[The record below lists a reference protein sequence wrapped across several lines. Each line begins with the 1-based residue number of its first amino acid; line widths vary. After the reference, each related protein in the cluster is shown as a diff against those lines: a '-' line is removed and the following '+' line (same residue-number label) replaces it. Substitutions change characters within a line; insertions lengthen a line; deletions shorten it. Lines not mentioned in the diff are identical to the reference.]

1 MYDAIS
7 QYQQAVVH
15 HMHARLQHELLH
27 GVEDGREDG
36 RAPERRSLDR
46 HPIVLDQVV
55 EIVDRFILGKL
66 EAVQVD

>member
-1 MYDAIS
+1 
-7 QYQQAVVH
+7 
-15 HMHARLQHELLH
+15 MHARLQHELLH

-36 RAPERRSLDR
+36 RAPERRSLNR

-55 EIVDRFILGKL
+55 EIVYRLILGKL